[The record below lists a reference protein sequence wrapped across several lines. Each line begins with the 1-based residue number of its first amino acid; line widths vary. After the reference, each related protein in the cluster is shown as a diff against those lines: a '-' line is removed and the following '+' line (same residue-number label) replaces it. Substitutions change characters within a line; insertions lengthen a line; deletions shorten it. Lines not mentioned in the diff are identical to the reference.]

1 MVRPKSGAG
10 GFRMGGYRGLGSSLQ
25 SFGEGGMKE
34 STKRSEG
41 RFWKDQLTGPL
52 ICASPEQS
60 GEQRGLGNLRTG
72 VARASLQGNAL

>member
-10 GFRMGGYRGLGSSLQ
+10 GFRMGGYRGPGSSLQ

-41 RFWKDQLTGPL
+41 RFGKDQL
-52 ICASPEQS
+52 S
-60 GEQRGLGNLRTG
+60 GALGLRFP
-72 VARASLQGNAL
+72 